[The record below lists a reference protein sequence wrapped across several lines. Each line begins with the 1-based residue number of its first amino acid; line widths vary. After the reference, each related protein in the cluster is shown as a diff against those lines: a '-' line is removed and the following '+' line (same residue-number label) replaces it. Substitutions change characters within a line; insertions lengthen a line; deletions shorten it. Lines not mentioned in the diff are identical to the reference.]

1 MRVTSCVVAV
11 VLAAG
16 ASEALAA
23 GVVTT
28 MTPESVQQALDAGKA
43 QKPAL
48 YRLATKLYWL
58 QFDTPF
64 LRVARKAGEAREKS
78 QPIEAALATPDL
90 TAAEL
95 RITAGPEPIGES
107 THGIKAVT
115 IVSASGATLQPKSST
130 KVTDYA
136 RTKHGKITLR
146 GMSAVFPIS
155 ALEPGAS
162 FHLQID
168 NGTEEVF
175 KLEPSW
181 FGETR

>member
-1 MRVTSCVVAV
+1 MRVVSMVGAV
-11 VLAAG
+11 VLAAAVG
-16 ASEALAA
+16 EARAA
-23 GVVTT
+23 GVVST
-28 MTPESVQQALDAGKA
+28 MTPEAVQHALELGKA
-43 QKPAL
+43 QKPPL
-48 YRLATKLYWL
+48 YRLASKLYWL

-64 LRVARKAGEAREKS
+64 LRVARKAGEAHEKS

-90 TAAEL
+90 TAPEL
-95 RITAGPEPIGES
+95 RVTAGPEPVGES

-115 IVSASGATLQPKSST
+115 LVSASGATLQPKSST
-130 KVTDYA
+130 KATDYA
-136 RTKHGKITLR
+136 RSKHGKITLK
-146 GMSAVFPIS
+146 GVSAVFPIS